1 MKKFND
7 PVERFLRSVLT
18 TEFWGVRGPG
28 IWIAGAAGLLAAKYF
43 LT

>member
-7 PVERFLRSVLT
+7 PVEGFLRSVAT
-18 TEFWGVRGPG
+18 TDFWVRGPG
-28 IWIAGAAGLLAAKYF
+28 IWISGAVGVLLLKYF

>member
-7 PVERFLRSVLT
+7 PVERFLRNALT
-18 TEFWGVRGPG
+18 AGFWGTRGPG
-28 IWIAGAAGLLAAKYF
+28 IWIAGAIGAILAKYF

>member
-7 PVERFLRSVLT
+7 PVEGFFRKVFT
-18 TEFWGVRGPG
+18 AEFWGPRGGG
-28 IWIAGAAGLLAAKYF
+28 IWIAGAAGVLLAKYF

>member
-7 PVERFLRSVLT
+7 PVERFLRGVMT
-18 TEFWGVRGPG
+18 AEFWGVRGPG
-28 IWIAGAAGLLAAKYF
+28 VWIAGAAGLLLAKYF

>member
-7 PVERFLRSVLT
+7 PVELFLRSAFT
-18 TEFWGVRGPG
+18 AEFWGARGPG
-28 IWIAGAAGLLAAKYF
+28 IWIAGAIGAILAKYF